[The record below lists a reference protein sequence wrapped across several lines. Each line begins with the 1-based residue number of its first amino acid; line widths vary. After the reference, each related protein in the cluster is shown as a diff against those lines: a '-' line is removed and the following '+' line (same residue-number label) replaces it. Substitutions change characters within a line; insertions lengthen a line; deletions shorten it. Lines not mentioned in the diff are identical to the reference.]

1 MPLVRLPNR
10 KLLYFVHVP
19 KCAGTAV
26 ERYLEERFGKLGMYD
41 PDFGRRSL
49 TEAWCISPPQHMP
62 EVIRR
67 DLLPDGILDSLF
79 STVRHPAT
87 RLRSIFLFQKHI
99 EQAIPRFYAFEDWV
113 KNLPRTL
120 TLDPYALDG
129 HLRPSAEQVPM
140 DACVFRIEDGFDAL
154 LNWIDLQAEEKT
166 SLRTIAKENVT
177 TQRVSL
183 SENDIPPLTKS
194 VCELI
199 AEIYWQD
206 YERFGY
212 NIDPQESGS
221 QVFHPG

>member
-26 ERYLEERFGKLGMYD
+26 ERYLEVRFGNLGMYD
-41 PDFGRRSL
+41 PDFGRRSI

-62 EVIRR
+62 EAIRR
-67 DLLPDGILDSLF
+67 DLLPNALLDAVF

-99 EQAIPRFYAFEDWV
+99 EQAIPKFYVFEDWI
-113 KNLPRTL
+113 KSLPRTL
-120 TLDPYALDG
+120 SLDPYALHG

-140 DACVFRIEDGFDAL
+140 GACVFRVEDELDAL
-154 LNWIDLQAEEKT
+154 IDWLDLQAEEET
-166 SLRTIAKENVT
+166 STRTIAKENVT
-177 TQRVSL
+177 AQRVGL
-183 SENDIPPLTKS
+183 SENQIPTLSRS
-194 VCELI
+194 VNALI
-199 AEIYWQD
+199 AEIYSED

-212 NIDPQESGS
+212 EVEP
-221 QVFHPG
+221 PGN